1 MANWMFDRG
10 MERIAKAGIDL
21 STADIRARLVKDTS
35 NVVGT
40 ESTARDLDFL
50 GDCTN
55 RETGNIEVDWTM
67 GNVTIARTGSSP
79 KKITWDNSDDI
90 TFASVLATQT
100 ISAMVVFLWVTA
112 VGDSPL
118 ICQISNAAF
127 PIIATGNDI
136 KIVFSANGIVTWQL

>member
-1 MANWMFDRG
+1 MANWMFDEG
-10 MERIAKAGIDL
+10 MLLIAQGGINL
-21 STADIRARLVKDTS
+21 GTADIRARLVKDTS

-40 ESTARDLDFL
+40 ESTARALKFL

-67 GNVTIARTGSSP
+67 NDVTAALTGSSP
-79 KKITWDNSDDI
+79 KKVTWDNTGDI

-100 ISAMVVFLWVTA
+100 ISAMVVFVWVTA

-118 ICQISNAAF
+118 ICQISNTAF
-127 PIIATGNDI
+127 PIVATGNDI